1 MNKVQNSSMF
11 DLSVFNSIH
20 KSQFQKATPT
30 DKFRRVALTQ
40 KCYLVF
46 AVVSFAGYGG
56 SDGGAGGTYAGGRRL
71 NARRYELEGRRNKSI
86 AALAATVVLGLI
98 LHDKEIN
105 YFPRATG
112 ESPGIPSTRVAE
124 RRRSNIA

>member
-1 MNKVQNSSMF
+1 MNKAQNSRMF

-20 KSQFQKATPT
+20 KSQFQEATST

-46 AVVSFAGYGG
+46 AVVSFARYGG
-56 SDGGAGGTYAGGRRL
+56 GDGGPGGTDAGGGCL
-71 NARRYELEGRRNKSI
+71 NARRYELEGRRNESI

-98 LHDKEIN
+98 LHNKELN
-105 YFPRATG
+105 DFPRATG
-112 ESPGIPSTRVAE
+112 E
-124 RRRSNIA
+124 